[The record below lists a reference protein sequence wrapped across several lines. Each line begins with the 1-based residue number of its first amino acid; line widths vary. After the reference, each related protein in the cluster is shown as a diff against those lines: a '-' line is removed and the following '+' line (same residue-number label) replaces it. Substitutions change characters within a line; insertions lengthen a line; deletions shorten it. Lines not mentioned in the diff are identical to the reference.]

1 MKNTKTKLVTFLS
14 VATLFAVGCSA
25 QPVKEVKE
33 EKPMNAQ
40 EQTVWIEKL
49 SYDITSGAVSES
61 AVKEKVDKQ
70 LKRFEKDT
78 KEDLIDTYLYSVQAN
93 AERLNTV
100 SYNVKHDMERAMKEN
115 KEINFAKMENVNKL
129 PDGVLKG
136 LVYEMKENNLKFI
149 KQADKSFVVGVD
161 YEKIREEYNEHLTTY
176 LKNSMKLS
184 ESEQSKP
191 VYDYKLSI
199 IDFETIYDRIDMIEG
214 FEKDKKED
222 INEYFESLNYYYY
235 MLLLGFG
242 DSTMNLASGKANE
255 NSTNAMKAVAEEH
268 ADTERGKDMK
278 RIVESIEKEGAYTEK
293 TTELAN
299 EILNER
305 FSDYLKKAEEAMN
318 EGN

>member
-25 QPVKEVKE
+25 QPVKDAKE
-33 EKPMNAQ
+33 DKPMNAQ

-49 SYDITSGAVSES
+49 SYDITNGAVSE
-61 AVKEKVDKQ
+61 AEVKEKVDKQ
-70 LKRFEKDT
+70 IEKFEKDT

-100 SYNVKHDMERAMKEN
+100 SYNVKDDMERAMKEN
-115 KEINFAKMENVNKL
+115 KDIDFVKMENVNKL
-129 PDGVLKG
+129 PEGVLKG

-149 KQADKSFVVGVD
+149 KQKDKSFVVGVD
-161 YEKIREEYNEHLTTY
+161 YEKIREEYSKHLTTY
-176 LKNSMKLS
+176 LKNSIKLS
-184 ESEQSKP
+184 ESEQNKP
-191 VYDYKLSI
+191 VYDYELSI
-199 IDFETIYDRIDMIEG
+199 IDFDTIYDRLEMIEG

-242 DSTMNLASGKANE
+242 DSTMNLASGEANE
-255 NSTNAMKAVAEEH
+255 NATNAMKAVAEKH

-278 RIVESIEKEGAYTEK
+278 RVVESIEKEGSYAEK

-299 EILNER
+299 DILNER
-305 FSDYLKKAEEAMN
+305 FSDYLKKAEETMN
-318 EGN
+318 EGK